1 MGKAQLVDQDI
12 PMILN
17 EIGEDFYYFSDLDL
31 KGKTLSKDTKIREE
45 SDEVRPQFFYSVRRL
60 FRKITMPKSINH

>member
-17 EIGEDFYYFSDLDL
+17 EIGEDSYYFSDLDL
-31 KGKTLSKDTKIREE
+31 KGKKLSKDAKIKKEYIG
-45 SDEVRPQFFYSVRRL
+45 VRAQFFYSARRP
-60 FRKITMPKSINH
+60 FRKLQCPS

>member
-17 EIGEDFYYFSDLDL
+17 EIGEDSYYFSDLDL
-31 KGKTLSKDTKIREE
+31 KGKTLSKDTKIRER
-45 SDEVRPQFFYSVRRL
+45 SDEVRAQFFYSVRRL
-60 FRKITMPKSINH
+60 IRKITMPKSINH

>member
-1 MGKAQLVDQDI
+1 MGKAQLFDQDI

-17 EIGEDFYYFSDLDL
+17 EIGEDSYYSSDLDL

-45 SDEVRPQFFYSVRRL
+45 SDEVRAQFFYSVRRP

>member
-17 EIGEDFYYFSDLDL
+17 EIGEDSYYFSDLDL
-31 KGKTLSKDTKIREE
+31 RGKALSKDTKIREE
-45 SDEVRPQFFYSVRRL
+45 SDEVRAQFFYSVRRL

>member
-1 MGKAQLVDQDI
+1 MRKAQLVDQDI

-17 EIGEDFYYFSDLDL
+17 EIGEDSYYFSDLDL

-45 SDEVRPQFFYSVRRL
+45 SDEVRAQFFNSVRNL

>member
-17 EIGEDFYYFSDLDL
+17 EIGEDSYYFSDLDL
-31 KGKTLSKDTKIREE
+31 KGKTLSKDIKIREE
-45 SDEVRPQFFYSVRRL
+45 SDEVRAQFFYSVRRL
-60 FRKITMPKSINH
+60 IRKITMPKSINH